1 MNTFKRCLSCFAVI
15 VAVWLTAVDD
25 AHAGWLLNKNGKKTT
40 EDKVV
45 EQLADGRQADLKRL
59 PWKTV
64 DTLPDGL
71 ARKVALSRVGSTERQ
86 AYDDCKSALR
96 AQSRYSKLVVLSTAI
111 RYPKLGSQ
119 LRRLVDASSSVR
131 AAVVFTPSE
140 QSLFLSLTSTGR
152 LPAGDGDM
160 SRKICSARNLVIEG
174 LRCGSPSA
182 STVAGLV
189 RTTIELI
196 GGVNAGRGFSD
207 LVPQPKVYNVSQSA
221 SDDRALALALAV
233 QPYLDATVEDLK
245 FLFPEETKK

>member
-1 MNTFKRCLSCFAVI
+1 MNTFKRCLSCFAAI

-25 AHAGWLLNKNGKKTT
+25 AHAGWPFGKNGKATT

-45 EQLADGRQADLKRL
+45 EQLADGGQADLKRL
-59 PWKTV
+59 PWKKI

-71 ARKVALSRVGSTERQ
+71 ARKVALSRVGSSERQ

-96 AQSRYSKLVVLSTAI
+96 TQSRYSKLVVLSTAI
-111 RYPKLGSQ
+111 RHPKLGSK

-140 QSLFLSLTSTGR
+140 QSLFLSLTSIGR
-152 LPAGDGDM
+152 LPGGDGDLT
-160 SRKICSARNLVIEG
+160 RKICSARNLAIEG
-174 LRCGSPSA
+174 LRCGAPSA
-182 STVAGLV
+182 STVAGLLQ
-189 RTTIELI
+189 TTIEMI
-196 GGVNAGRGFSD
+196 GGPNSGSVFSD
-207 LVPQPKVYNVSQSA
+207 LVPRPKVHTVSQNA
-221 SDDRALALALAV
+221 GDDRALALALSV